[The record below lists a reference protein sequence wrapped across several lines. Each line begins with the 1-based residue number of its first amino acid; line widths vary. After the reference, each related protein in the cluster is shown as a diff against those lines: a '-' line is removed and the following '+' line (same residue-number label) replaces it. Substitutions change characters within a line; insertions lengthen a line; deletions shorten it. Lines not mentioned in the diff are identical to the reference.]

1 VSSVAGA
8 DRKSHCYKRKRP
20 LSISQDSHWLH
31 AGVGP
36 ALQAARFPLVCSL
49 FFVGPTSVNIR
60 EAGIVPG
67 RCRAPCLPA
76 STRPRLPSSST
87 PPGPSYSI
95 AVAAC
100 CIATAPSRLLQSR
113 STSFLTLPLSRR
125 LLSRPAVLLSAAVA
139 PASTAASPLAL
150 RCRARSLSLAAPC
163 LPFLRCAPL
172 PIYLYAGAPGLSH
185 PRSLHLSLI
194 SPCPTIEA
202 C

>member
-1 VSSVAGA
+1 
-8 DRKSHCYKRKRP
+8 
-20 LSISQDSHWLH
+20 LH
-31 AGVGP
+31 AGAGP

-150 RCRARSLSLAAPC
+150 RCRARSLSRRPLSAVPPLRATSY
-163 LPFLRCAPL
+163 LPLRRCAGSL
-172 PIYLYAGAPGLSH
+172 PPALPASLSDF
-185 PRSLHLSLI
+185 SLPNH
-194 SPCPTIEA
+194 
-202 C
+202 